1 MLRTIYENE
10 NRRNRKL
17 GLTMKY
23 ARLIGIKLDHVIS
36 PSSFSRFEEERSI
49 TEGNDV
55 DMAYPYAS
63 VD

>member
-1 MLRTIYENE
+1 
-10 NRRNRKL
+10 
-17 GLTMKY
+17 MKY